1 MRLHREDFEIL
12 KVIGR
17 GAFGEVRG
25 KDFIVG
31 LLISL
36 GAVLYSL

>member
-17 GAFGEVRG
+17 GAFGEVRD
-25 KDFIVG
+25 KDFVEI
-31 LLISL
+31 
-36 GAVLYSL
+36 